1 MAGHLILRI
10 LLDEERQVPGCCHEN
25 VSCLLCGE
33 ERQDPGHHPLPLSD
47 AHDLHKVVVTRAA
60 GRKGQ
65 LGSAT
70 ATQKPPFSSYMLPDE
85 HTAFMCT
92 LQ

>member
-25 VSCLLCGE
+25 VRCLLCGE

-60 GRKGQ
+60 GKKRPARV
-65 LGSAT
+65 SNSNAET
-70 ATQKPPFSSYMLPDE
+70 PFLLL
-85 HTAFMCT
+85 HVAR
-92 LQ
+92 